1 MLTRLVAS
9 IRQQRPRA
17 ACRRFVLAAALAAT
31 AGFDALALVSCGDD
45 PETTA
50 SASTASLDTT
60 PATPTQP
67 EPPTTTQLDSPPTT
81 EAPLLT
87 KPEPERTSTT
97 EPPATTLLDEPEPGP
112 ATGQPTTTSPST
124 DDQAET
130 SQAIVPQGTELE
142 QSLGNDQ
149 TGSGELAVSEEILAA
164 ADLGDDSAELVSRI
178 SRVAL
183 LPWGEGFLEVG
194 HPVVDED
201 RADRTRL
208 FSRTSADG
216 LDWSPLEHLPIRL
229 PDPQIDNSRN
239 AWPYRRG
246 GSSEIAASDGERLV
260 VAMFGEDTVVA
271 ITSDLTRWET
281 FEIPAPSSE
290 GLPDGVTAEPSM
302 IDLAIGPDGW
312 LLLREVQL
320 GVDPWVIAPADIRET
335 AEYIRLGAPGYVG
348 GEYVGGGS
356 QGLEIDWATKQ
367 QEPSD
372 PYLSRFVTWEELG
385 IAEDTYRE
393 YGWVHF
399 ANKPYTPS
407 DLASGE
413 AWVAEWG
420 NEPVRNGL
428 PTVSGGFWY
437 EVVGTDAGYFAR
449 SYWGEGGYP
458 QVVGPDYFSADG
470 STWVRRDS
478 PVLGGLPIFVD
489 MSVVTD
495 GIVLNGRLFYP
506 GSATE
511 SESQLWLGDATGT
524 NWRPVELPGLSV
536 GSRFDLRYSRGGAV
550 IKGGPPEDDSSVEW
564 MMASRDGVNWLVV
577 EDSTVE
583 DLEGF
588 VVNGNVMLALD
599 RQGNT
604 YRFLL
609 P

>member
-1 MLTRLVAS
+1 MRLTANY
-9 IRQQRPRA
+9 
-17 ACRRFVLAAALAAT
+17 RRGGSSVPATFVAAAVGVAVLMLA
-31 AGFDALALVSCGDD
+31 GCSGDQA
-45 PETTA
+45 PTA
-50 SASTASLDTT
+50 SAPSTTAVHTG
-60 PATPTQP
+60 PATPTKSDP
-67 EPPTTTQLDSPPTT
+67 EPTPSTQ
-81 EAPLLT
+81 
-87 KPEPERTSTT
+87 
-97 EPPATTLLDEPEPGP
+97 PPATTLLDEPEPGP
-112 ATGQPTTTSPST
+112 ATGQPTTTSPRT

-130 SQAIVPQGTELE
+130 SQAIAPQGTELE

-164 ADLGDDSAELVSRI
+164 ADLGVDSAERVSRI
-178 SRVAL
+178 SNVRRL
-183 LPWGEGFLEVG
+183 RWGDGFLQVG

-201 RADRTRL
+201 RVDLTRL
-208 FSRTSADG
+208 FSRVSADG
-216 LDWSPLEHLPIRL
+216 LDWSPLERLPIRL
-229 PDPQIDNSRN
+229 PAPKTDHDRSS
-239 AWPYRRG
+239 WPWYRSG
-246 GSSEIAASDGERLV
+246 LSVTAASDGERLV
-260 VAMFGEDTVVA
+260 LAMFSEETVVA
-271 ITSDLTRWET
+271 ITSDLSRWET

-290 GLPDGVTAEPSM
+290 GLPDGVTAEPFE
-302 IDLAIGPDGW
+302 IHRGLAIGPEGW
-312 LLLREVQL
+312 LLAREVQL
-320 GVDPWVIAPADIRET
+320 GVDPWAIAPADIRET
-335 AEYIRLGAPGYVG
+335 ARDIRLGNPDYVD
-348 GEYVGGGS
+348 GELVLGES
-356 QGLEIDWATKQ
+356 QGLEIDWATEQ
-367 QEPSD
+367 QDPSD

-437 EVVGTDAGYFAR
+437 GVVGTDAGYFAR

-478 PVLGGLPIFVD
+478 PVLGGMPYFAGI
-489 MSVVTD
+489 SVVTD
-495 GIVLNGRLFYP
+495 GIMLNGRLFYP

-524 NWRPVELPGLSV
+524 TWRPVELPGLAE
-536 GSRFDLRYSRGGAV
+536 GSRYDLRYSLGGAV